1 MKKTKW
7 KAHIEACEK
16 SGNNKRAYAEE
27 HDLVYSQL
35 LYWTRKLEE
44 EPSTEFVPV
53 KIKPEEKSMPKPNTP
68 KTLGVLEFP
77 NGARLVIHSPELLS
91 LLPSSFYR

>member
-16 SGNNKRAYAEE
+16 GGNNKRAYAEE

-44 EPSTEFVPV
+44 EPSKEFVPV
-53 KIKPEEKSMPKPNTP
+53 KIKPEEKPKPKLNAAES
-68 KTLGVLEFP
+68 LGVLEFP
-77 NGARLVIHSPELLS
+77 NGARLVIHCPELLS